1 VTGSPSD
8 RLAALARFADALAAT
23 EGFEAV
29 IDAALDGIVTFFGH
43 EHALLLFL
51 EPDGDRLVT
60 FASRGYEAGGIGSE
74 VRVGEGVIGAVAATR
89 RPMRIG
95 NLQRMIAYLRSAV
108 RSGSPFVPGTDI
120 RLPGL
125 PQARSQLAAPMIASG
140 HLLGVIAAESAV
152 AARYDADDEHVL
164 AIATQLV
171 ASALDLDRRDAVA
184 DAEEGAPATTSA
196 AAPPAAPAVRVRH
209 YGVDG
214 STFLDD
220 EYVIKGVAG
229 RLLWKLAQEHEATGR
244 TAYTNREARLDPALE
259 MPSFKDNF
267 ESRLVLLK
275 RRLEERAAPIQIQRP
290 ARGRF
295 TVEVHAPLELE
306 LVSSS

>member
-1 VTGSPSD
+1 
-8 RLAALARFADALAAT
+8 LAAT

-29 IDAALDGIVTFFGH
+29 IDAALDGLVALLGH
-43 EHALLLFL
+43 EHTLLLFL
-51 EPDGDRLVT
+51 DPDSDRLVT
-60 FASRGYEAGGIGSE
+60 FASRGYESGGIGSE
-74 VRVGEGVIGAVAATR
+74 VRIGEGVIGAVAATR

-108 RSGSPFVPGTDI
+108 RAGPPFVPGTDI
-120 RLPGL
+120 RVPGL
-125 PQARSQLAAPMIASG
+125 AQARSQLAAPMVASG
-140 HLLGVIAAESAV
+140 HLLGVIAAESSV
-152 AARYDADDEHVL
+152 AAHYDTDDEHVL
-164 AIATQLV
+164 AVAAHLV

-184 DAEEGAPATTSA
+184 EVDEAEPVAAVAPVP
-196 AAPPAAPAVRVRH
+196 AAPPVRVRH
-209 YGVDG
+209 YAVDG

-229 RLLWKLAQEHEATGR
+229 RLLWKLAQEHIATGR

-275 RRLEERAAPIQIQRP
+275 RRLEERAAPIRIQRP

-295 TVEVHAPLELE
+295 TVEVHAPLALE
-306 LVSSS
+306 LVSTT